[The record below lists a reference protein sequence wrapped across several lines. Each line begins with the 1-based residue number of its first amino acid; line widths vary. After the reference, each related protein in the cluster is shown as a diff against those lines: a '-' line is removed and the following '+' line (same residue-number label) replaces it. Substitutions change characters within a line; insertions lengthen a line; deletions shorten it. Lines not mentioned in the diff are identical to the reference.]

1 VVAHVAPVSN
11 PLEVVVPASEAQV
24 VTALSAQ
31 HLAGEEI
38 VDDDGV
44 LKFWLCD
51 DEDAVEIGHEFG
63 DPEASADRIA
73 AAGQAMIQHAE
84 RIRYRARMRSAGWT

>member
-1 VVAHVAPVSN
+1 MSAP
-11 PLEVVVPASEAQV
+11 EAQV

-31 HLAGEEI
+31 HLVGEPVE
-38 VDDDGV
+38 DEDGV

-63 DPEASADRIA
+63 DPEASAARIA
-73 AAGQAMIQHAE
+73 AAGQAMIEHAE
-84 RIRYRARMRSAGWT
+84 RIRYRARMRTAGWT